1 MCRTLPLFYVKNLTL
16 APYEIVA
23 PYTII
28 IVCCKSPC
36 SRLYYSLSPSYWV
49 DVRSPELEVLGT
61 CEFRL
66 IPIARSW
73 NDKIYRNAGS
83 AASILGDKRVIPST
97 LKNGAFSKASQ

>member
-36 SRLYYSLSPSYWV
+36 SRYYSLSPSYWV

-61 CEFRL
+61 CEF
-66 IPIARSW
+66 
-73 NDKIYRNAGS
+73 RNAGS